1 MQRKKIEREDIRVW
15 RNDSAGGIEYR
26 RGVAVAE
33 PYPRHWHDE
42 YQLCLI
48 TDGGGELR
56 YRGVRYDTPAASLF
70 IVHPGEVHSN
80 ETTTGCSFRSI
91 YLEAPVMKSLQ
102 TEFFTRSEGLPFFGD
117 TVIVDRESVMN
128 YIALHRASEDDAPA
142 LEREFL
148 LHRFLFKLTSRYS
161 TSTPSPIREYR
172 EPDTVMRIREY
183 IVDNHDRNISLS
195 ELEQLT
201 GSSTFHLNRIFSKT
215 VGVPPHEFQTQV
227 RIATAKKLIRSGTSL
242 ADAAHTVGFADQSHL
257 HRHFLRLMK
266 VTPGEY
272 CKASKNV
279 Q

>member
-1 MQRKKIEREDIRVW
+1 MRRKKNYREDIRVW
-15 RNDSAGGIEYR
+15 RNGQESGIEYR

-48 TDGGGELR
+48 TDGGGELQ
-56 YRGVRYDTPAASLF
+56 YRGFRHDTPVASLF

-80 ETTTGCSFRSI
+80 NTKTGCSFRSMYI
-91 YLEAPVMKSLQ
+91 EPRVVKALGA
-102 TEFFTRSEGLPFFGD
+102 EFSNGAHNLPFFQD
-117 TVIVDRESVMN
+117 TIIQDREIVSDYISV
-128 YIALHRASEDDAPA
+128 HRASEDDSPE

-148 LHRFLFKLTSRYS
+148 FRRLMFKLISHQSRS
-161 TSTPSPIREYR
+161 AILPPNVGR
-172 EPDTVMRIREY
+172 EPRIVNRIRDHIIE
-183 IVDNHDRNISLS
+183 NLDRNISLS

-201 GSSTFHLNRIFSKT
+201 GLSTFHLNRVFSKA

-227 RIATAKKLIRSGTSL
+227 RVSTARKLIRSGVGLTDS
-242 ADAAHTVGFADQSHL
+242 AHAVGFADQSHL